1 MALAT
6 CSLDNPAA
14 FLACFNLWLFISLRI
29 IQGKKHRKVKGDNPS
44 LIFKSVSTVSLCE
57 QWHSNLR

>member
-29 IQGKKHRKVKGDNPS
+29 IQGKKTPQGEGRQ
-44 LIFKSVSTVSLCE
+44 SVSDI
-57 QWHSNLR
+57 